1 MEAENG
7 NMPTINIPLF
17 VKNMGHKILHFI
29 LNLEENQAIEVCE
42 GRYELDADRAE
53 ILNSFIGIC
62 RQLRMQGIDQGDVDF
77 SVFHT
82 LPQILQDERHIFNVW
97 HENLGGG
104 KAEPLSED
112 PLVKSASKIALE
124 IYPLFLIKLPSNS
137 HLFIN
142 TFSHLSSL
150 TYKLEERGVLIDAIM
165 NDVSMSKLFTNVG
178 ENDMDTHCQ
187 YMASSGIGG
196 GIQLAVFP
204 NTLVANAYELM
215 KLRGEISQQ
224 ALLSAVEETI
234 QMLREIGEGNQIEV
248 PAFVGFHNVG
258 FDDFSEMDIESGK
271 LRAYNDE
278 ILSLLPNEARPST
291 LGGENKVL
299 GLLLEY
305 KYPYKVKLG
314 PQDDNNR
321 WPPELEQARKQL
333 EKAKENLSFT
343 LALAIDRSPP
353 IGITQAWTLVFDPLS
368 QGTSMSWS
376 HRARSP
382 MPHYLLKHNEMEAV
396 IYWSKL
402 VNESNDEKIRLA
414 IRRILSSINER
425 MNPIDGFIDAII
437 AWENLFGGNAE
448 LSYRIS
454 VSIAKLLAEAQE
466 ERLEIQSKIVKFY
479 TERSKIVHGVKE
491 ITHDVAIQKR
501 DECLKIA
508 LEVVKKLY
516 EDHHELLID
525 ADRSKKLALL

>member
-1 MEAENG
+1 
-7 NMPTINIPLF
+7 
-17 VKNMGHKILHFI
+17 MGHHVLRFI
-29 LNLEENQAIEVCE
+29 LNLDEAQAIAVHE

-62 RQLRMQGIDQGDVDF
+62 RELRIQGIDQGDVDF

-82 LPQILQDERHIFNVW
+82 LPQIIQDERHIFNVW
-97 HENLGGG
+97 HESLGGE
-104 KAEPLSED
+104 KIYPLTED
-112 PLVKSASKIALE
+112 PLVKSTSKIALE
-124 IYPLFLIKLPSNS
+124 IFPLFLIKLPSNS

-150 TYKLEERGVLIDAIM
+150 TYKLAERRVLIDAIM
-165 NDVSMSKLFTNVG
+165 NDASLSKLFTNVG
-178 ENDMDTHCQ
+178 ENEMDTHCE
-187 YMASSGIGG
+187 YMASSGRGG

-204 NTLVANAYELM
+204 DTLVANAYELM

-234 QMLREIGEGNQIEV
+234 QMLRQIGEGNQIEV

-258 FDDFSEMDIESGK
+258 FDDFSEIDIESGK
-271 LRAYNDE
+271 LRAYNEE
-278 ILSLLPNEARPST
+278 IMSLLPNEARPSS

-305 KYPYKVKLG
+305 KYPYKAKLG
-314 PQDDNNR
+314 QQDGNNR
-321 WPPELEQARKQL
+321 WPPELEQAQKQL
-333 EKAKENLSFT
+333 EKAKENIAFT
-343 LALAIDRSPP
+343 LALAIKRSPP
-353 IGITQAWTLVFDPLS
+353 VGITQAWTLVFDPLS

-376 HRARSP
+376 HRAKSP
-382 MPHYLLKHNEMEAV
+382 MPYYLLKNSEVDAV
-396 IYWSKL
+396 IYWSTL
-402 VNESNDEKIRLA
+402 INESNDEKIRLA

-425 MNPIDGFIDAII
+425 MDPIDGFIDSVI

-454 VSIAKLLAEAQE
+454 VSIAKLLAEGQE

-479 TERSKIVHGVKE
+479 TDRSKIVHGVKE
-491 ITHDVAIQKR
+491 ITHDVATQKR

-508 LEVVKKLY
+508 IDVVKKLY
-516 EDHHELLID
+516 EDHHDLLID
-525 ADRSKKLALL
+525 TERSKKLALL

>member
-1 MEAENG
+1 
-7 NMPTINIPLF
+7 
-17 VKNMGHKILHFI
+17 MGHHILRFI
-29 LNLEENQAIEVCE
+29 LNLEEDQAIEVCE

-62 RQLRMQGIDQGDVDF
+62 RQLRMQGIDQGDGDF

-82 LPQILQDERHIFNVW
+82 LPQIIQDERHIFNIW
-97 HENLGGG
+97 HESLGGE
-104 KAEPLSED
+104 KVEPSSED
-112 PLVKSASKIALE
+112 PLVKSASNIALE
-124 IYPLFLIKLPSNS
+124 IPPLFLIKLPSNS
-137 HLFIN
+137 HLFRN

-150 TYKLEERGVLIDAIM
+150 TYKLAERSVLIDAIM
-165 NDVSMSKLFTNVG
+165 NNVSMSKLFTNIG
-178 ENDMDTHCQ
+178 KNDMDTHCEF
-187 YMASSGIGG
+187 MASTGRGG

-204 NTLVANAYELM
+204 DTLVANAYELM
-215 KLRGEISQQ
+215 KLRGDISQK
-224 ALLSAVEETI
+224 ALLSSVEETI
-234 QMLREIGEGNQIEV
+234 QMLRDIGEGNQIDV

-258 FDDFSEMDIESGK
+258 LDDFSEMEIESGK
-271 LRAYNDE
+271 LRAYNEE
-278 ILSLLPNEARPST
+278 IMSLLPNEARPSS
-291 LGGENKVL
+291 LVGENKVL

-305 KYPYKVKLG
+305 RYPYKAKLG
-314 PQDDNNR
+314 KQDDNNR

-343 LALAIDRSPP
+343 LALAITRTPP
-353 IGITQAWTLVFDPLS
+353 IGITQAWTLVFDPLC

-376 HRARSP
+376 HRAQSP
-382 MPHYLLKHNEMEAV
+382 MPYYLLKQCEIESV

-425 MNPIDGFIDAII
+425 MNPIDGFIDSII

-454 VSIAKLLAEAQE
+454 ISIAKLLAESQE
-466 ERLEIQSKIVKFY
+466 DRLELQKKVVKFY
-479 TERSKIVHGVKE
+479 TDRSQIVHGVKE
-491 ITHDVAIQKR
+491 ITHEAAVQKR

-508 LEVVKKLY
+508 LDVVRTLY
-516 EDHHELLID
+516 EDHHDLLID

>member
-1 MEAENG
+1 
-7 NMPTINIPLF
+7 
-17 VKNMGHKILHFI
+17 MGHQVLQFI
-29 LNLEENQAIEVCE
+29 LNLEENQAIGVSE
-42 GRYELDADRAE
+42 GKYELDTEREE
-53 ILNSFIGIC
+53 ILNNFIGIC
-62 RQLRMQGIDQGDVDF
+62 RKLRMQSLDQGDVDF

-82 LPQILQDERHIFNVW
+82 LPQIIQDDKHIFNLW
-97 HENLGGG
+97 HEKLGGE
-104 KAEPLSED
+104 KIELNCDD

-124 IYPLFLIKLPSNS
+124 IFPLFLIKLPSSS
-137 HLFIN
+137 HFFISA
-142 TFSHLSSL
+142 FSHFSL
-150 TYKLEERGVLIDAIM
+150 LIYKLSERQVLIDAIKH
-165 NDVSMSKLFTNVG
+165 DVSMSKLFTEVG

-187 YMASSGIGG
+187 YMASSGRGG
-196 GIQLAVFP
+196 SLQLAVFP
-204 NTLVANAYELM
+204 DTLVANAFELM

-224 ALLSAVEETI
+224 SLLLAVNETV
-234 QMLREIGEGNQIEV
+234 QMLRDIGEGNQVEV

-258 FDDFSEMDIESGK
+258 FNDFSELDIESGK

-278 ILSLLPNEARPST
+278 ILSLLPNEAWPST
-291 LGGENKVL
+291 LSGENKIL
-299 GLLLEY
+299 GLLLEC

-314 PQDDNNR
+314 KQEGHGR
-321 WPPELEQARKQL
+321 WPPELEKARSQL
-333 EKAKENLSFT
+333 DKAKENLSFT

-353 IGITQAWTLVFDPLS
+353 IGITQAWTLVFDPIG
-368 QGTSMSWS
+368 QGTGMSWS
-376 HRARSP
+376 YRARSP
-382 MPHYLLKHNEMEAV
+382 MPHYLLNQNEMAAV

-425 MNPIDGFIDAII
+425 MNPIDGFIDSII

-454 VSIAKLLAEAQE
+454 VSIAKLLAENQE
-466 ERLEIQSKIVKFY
+466 DRLELQNKAVKYY

-491 ITHDVAIQKR
+491 VSHEVATQKR

-508 LEVVKKLY
+508 LDVMKKLY
-516 EDHHELLID
+516 EEHHDLLTD